1 MPARSQFVEF
11 LIDQLQPLGGV
22 SARAMFGGWGVYLDG
37 RMFALVAEDTLYIKA
52 DDANRAEFTAFGL
65 ESFRFEMKGAVKE
78 MSYFQPPASALDDGV
93 RLCAWARKGVE
104 AAARAAQRKKPAA
117 RKRG

>member
-1 MPARSQFVEF
+1 
-11 LIDQLQPLGGV
+11 
-22 SARAMFGGWGVYLDG
+22 
-37 RMFALVAEDTLYIKA
+37 
-52 DDANRAEFTAFGL
+52 
-65 ESFRFEMKGAVKE
+65 MKGAVKE